1 MEEGSCCN
9 HQHVLK
15 VCSGW
20 GQRASDCT
28 RQKVEQ
34 TWSEEKK
41 VQHLSWHSLSCTA
54 GIEST
59 EFALKVSWQ
68 YVHSSMERRA
78 AMSFIPRPRGE
89 EVDLGMRLGHS
100 LKERAWERATTFYLI
115 SPRLSICCVHGS
127 AVVPT
132 VKCLARTHWH
142 LQSETIQLVAICKQW
157 TLSKYSRTLLIW
169 TPLGPLNTSWLGN
182 CPHFRG
188 WIVHIYISWDLL
200 EFPN

>member
-28 RQKVEQ
+28 QQKVEQ

-41 VQHLSWHSLSCTA
+41 VQYLSWHSLSCTA

-59 EFALKVSWQ
+59 EFALKVSWHICAQ
-68 YVHSSMERRA
+68 LYGEKGSNELHSQVTW
-78 AMSFIPRPRGE
+78 E

-100 LKERAWERATTFYLI
+100 LKERVWEWAATFYLI
-115 SPRLSICCVHGS
+115 SPRLSVCCVHGS
-127 AVVPT
+127 TVVPA

-142 LQSETIQLVAICKQW
+142 LQSETIQLTAIC
-157 TLSKYSRTLLIW
+157 
-169 TPLGPLNTSWLGN
+169 
-182 CPHFRG
+182 
-188 WIVHIYISWDLL
+188 
-200 EFPN
+200 